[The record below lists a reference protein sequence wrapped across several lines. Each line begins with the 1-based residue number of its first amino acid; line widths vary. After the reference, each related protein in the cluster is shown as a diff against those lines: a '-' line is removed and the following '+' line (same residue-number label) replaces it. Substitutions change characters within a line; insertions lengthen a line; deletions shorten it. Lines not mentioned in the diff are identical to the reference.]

1 MFTFILTSLVRFSSD
16 IFVWLYLQALS
27 FATAF
32 MYFLPHLKEWAPFQ
46 IDALGLITIVGT
58 VEVDRAIGR
67 LVRSAYAEF
76 APLLGAYTI
85 ASNQIAET
93 IPGFVL
99 YNITDGIKAVDLTG
113 WFTRWL
119 TCQPLQYNA
128 TVITTSLSSPL
139 SLRDKLRRWV
149 FGSIH
154 ITLMLGIMAL
164 AGVIGD
170 WWGFMNGA
178 SILVSVLVRYTIVE
192 LNRRAIDDAAVKAHE
207 ESDEDVK
214 IIVTIPNGKAVTI
227 HTRRKI
233 LLYCLLTN
241 PRPKYPTV
249 YKVAQFIGWT
259 AFGCH
264 IVALGMSTLVL
275 QILTVVLLAASTVL
289 VTYRVGDDEGRISRH
304 LELNCINAEG
314 QPDFRAFAYARLK
327 MTEKEEESMLLWNL
341 FPHRSNEKWWSRY
354 MECKGDISKF
364 QNWDRILSFS

>member
-1 MFTFILTSLVRFSSD
+1 MLSTIVTSIVHFSSD
-16 IFVWLYLQALS
+16 VFVAIYLQALS
-27 FATAF
+27 LAAAF
-32 MYFLPHLKEWAPFQ
+32 MYFLPHLKNWAPFK

-76 APLLGAYTI
+76 APLLGAYTV
-85 ASNQIAET
+85 ASNQITET
-93 IPGFVL
+93 IPGFTL
-99 YNITDGIKAVDLTG
+99 YNISDGIKATDLTG

-119 TCQPLQYNA
+119 TCQPLKYNA
-128 TVITTSLSSPL
+128 TVITTTISPAMP
-139 SLRDKLRRWV
+139 LRGKLRRWTCNSV
-149 FGSIH
+149 H
-154 ITLMLGIMAL
+154 VVLMLGIMVL
-164 AGVIGD
+164 AGAIND

-178 SILVSVLVRYTIVE
+178 SILISVLVRYTIVE
-192 LNRRAIDDAAVKAHE
+192 LNRRAIDTAALKALE

-214 IIVTIPNGKAVTI
+214 ILVTLPSGKAVTI

-241 PRPKYPTV
+241 PRPAYPTV

-259 AFGCH
+259 AFGCQ
-264 IVALGMSTLVL
+264 IISLGMATLIL
-275 QILTVVLLAASTVL
+275 QILTVVLLAGATVL
-289 VTYRVGDDEGRISRH
+289 VTYRIGDDEGRISRH
-304 LELNCINAEG
+304 LVLNCINQEG

-327 MTEKEEESMLLWNL
+327 LTEKEEDSMLLWNL

-354 MECKGDISKF
+354 IECKGDISKF